1 MAYPEEKINIGHPTY
16 QQAEKLSIGEV
27 TLVSYLD
34 LECINL
40 EIEYSLETK
49 DILALISYC
58 INNHCGISLYSKS
71 QEDAA
76 KLEGVEVHRT
86 SFPLNSLDQQRY
98 ARDFM
103 DLYHSLQEPV
113 LILPQVLIGELVLE
127 ALEKFYL
134 LDYEDTN
141 SPVYPYFG
149 VLFQSTLMSG
159 KVRLV

>member
-1 MAYPEEKINIGHPTY
+1 MSYPTY
-16 QQAEKLSIGEV
+16 QQTEQLSIGEV
-27 TLVSYLD
+27 TLTYYSD
-34 LECINL
+34 LECANL
-40 EIEYSLETK
+40 QVEFSLDTK
-49 DILALISYC
+49 DVLSLISYC
-58 INNHCGISLYSKS
+58 IDNHCGISLYSKS

-86 SFPLNSLDQQRY
+86 SFPLNTLDQQRY

-103 DLYHSLQEPV
+103 DLYHALQEPV
-113 LILPQVLIGELVLE
+113 LILPQLLIGELVLE

>member
-1 MAYPEEKINIGHPTY
+1 MYMSYPTY
-16 QQAEKLSIGEV
+16 QQTEELKIGQVEL
-27 TLVSYLD
+27 TSYSD
-34 LECINL
+34 LECVHL
-40 EIEYSLETK
+40 QVEYSLETK
-49 DILALISYC
+49 DVLALISYC
-58 INNHCGISLYSKS
+58 IDNHCGISLYSKS

-76 KLEGVEVHRT
+76 KLEGIEIRRN

-113 LILPQVLIGELVLE
+113 IVLPQVLIGELVLE
-127 ALEKFYL
+127 ALEKFYE
-134 LDYEDTN
+134 LDYVDTN

-149 VLFQSTLMSG
+149 VLLQSTLMSG

>member
-1 MAYPEEKINIGHPTY
+1 MSYPTY
-16 QQAEKLSIGEV
+16 QRTEKLRIGQVEL
-27 TLVSYLD
+27 TCYSD
-34 LECINL
+34 MECANL
-40 EIEYSLETK
+40 QVEYSLETK
-49 DILALISYC
+49 DVLALISYC

-76 KLEGVEVHRT
+76 KLEGIEIHRN

-113 LILPQVLIGELVLE
+113 IILPQVLIGELVLE
-127 ALEKFYL
+127 AFELFYE
-134 LDYEDTN
+134 LDFEGN
-141 SPVYPYFG
+141 SSPNYPYFG
-149 VLFQSTLMSG
+149 VLLQSTLMSG

>member
-1 MAYPEEKINIGHPTY
+1 MSYPTY
-16 QQAEKLSIGEV
+16 QQTEELRIGQV
-27 TLVSYLD
+27 TFTSDSD
-34 LECINL
+34 LECANS
-40 EIEYSLETK
+40 EVEYSLETK
-49 DILALISYC
+49 DVLALISYC

-76 KLEGVEVHRT
+76 KLEEIEIHRN

-113 LILPQVLIGELVLE
+113 IILPQVLIGELVLE
-127 ALEKFYL
+127 ALEKFYE
-134 LDYEDTN
+134 LDYKDTN
-141 SPVYPYFG
+141 SPIYPHFG
-149 VLFQSTLMSG
+149 VLLQSTLMSG

>member
-1 MAYPEEKINIGHPTY
+1 MSYPTY
-16 QQAEKLSIGEV
+16 QQTEQLSIGEV
-27 TLVSYLD
+27 TVTSYSE
-34 LECINL
+34 LECVHL
-40 EIEYSLETK
+40 QVEYSLETK
-49 DILALISYC
+49 DVLALISYC
-58 INNHCGISLYSKS
+58 IDNHCGISLYSKS

-113 LILPQVLIGELVLE
+113 IILPQVLIGELVLE
-127 ALEKFYL
+127 ALEKFYE
-134 LDYEDTN
+134 LDYWEGY

-149 VLFQSTLMSG
+149 VLLQSTLMSG